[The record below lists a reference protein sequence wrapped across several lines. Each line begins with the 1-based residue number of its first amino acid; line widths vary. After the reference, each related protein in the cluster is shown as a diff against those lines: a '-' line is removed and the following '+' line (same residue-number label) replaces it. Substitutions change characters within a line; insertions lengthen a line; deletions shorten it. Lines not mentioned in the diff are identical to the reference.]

1 MLCLGVNDMCR
12 EMKDSG
18 IAWLGQVPKKWTIT
32 RMKSCILR
40 RDSGAWGNEPQ
51 NNENDIICL
60 RIADFDYKKYR
71 FKEAS
76 IDKLTVRNYSNEVIE
91 KLILSNGDILIE
103 KSGGGEKTP
112 VGRTVIFDK
121 SYKALYAN
129 FCDRI
134 RCRDIVLPDYMQ
146 YVLVA
151 FYQNKYVWN
160 YIKQTTGIQNLDL
173 TTMFSVEKVAL
184 PSLEEQNRIV
194 TFLSKKCANIDTVT
208 EQTEDSIRNY
218 KKMKQALIVRSVTNG
233 LQNKRTIKDS
243 GVEWIGEIPEEWHV
257 YRIANLYQERSESGL
272 EDLPILTVSINTG
285 VSDREIA
292 DEEKDR
298 VFVRSEDRTKYKRVY
313 PGDLVYN
320 MMRAWQGAFGAV
332 RVEGMV
338 SPAYVVAKPKD
349 GIEIDSRYMEALLR
363 TSEATEEMHRYSRGI
378 VDFRLRL
385 YWPEFKNIRI
395 CLPPIEEQRE
405 IADYIDKKNEEID
418 RLIKKKEQFISE
430 LENYRK
436 SLIYEYVTGKKEV
449 PES

>member
-1 MLCLGVNDMCR
+1 MLCLGVNDMSR
-12 EMKDSG
+12 EMKASG
-18 IAWLGQVPKKWTIT
+18 IDWIGSIPKSWNTIKFKYLHGGMNT
-32 RMKSCILR
+32 GEGIDKNFWS
-40 RDSGAWGNEPQ
+40 NEPTDRLFYTAGI
-51 NNENDIICL
+51 NPIRTNYEDFPEWKYTKENDLLLARNGTPYIYIPYLNACYTDHIIRATMNASVNKRFVQYGLQCSIASVVVDSVSL
-60 RIADFDYKKYR
+60 ATWSASLWNKQVIAWPSAEEQERIVKFLNKKEQYLNLVIEQTHASIEEYKK
-71 FKEAS
+71 
-76 IDKLTVRNYSNEVIE
+76 
-91 KLILSNGDILIE
+91 
-103 KSGGGEKTP
+103 
-112 VGRTVIFDK
+112 
-121 SYKALYAN
+121 
-129 FCDRI
+129 
-134 RCRDIVLPDYMQ
+134 
-146 YVLVA
+146 
-151 FYQNKYVWN
+151 
-160 YIKQTTGIQNLDL
+160 IKQSIIT
-173 TTMFSVEKVAL
+173 KV
-184 PSLEEQNRIV
+184 
-194 TFLSKKCANIDTVT
+194 
-208 EQTEDSIRNY
+208 
-218 KKMKQALIVRSVTNG
+218 VTNG
-233 LQNKRTIKDS
+233 IFNKRKIADS
-243 GVEWIGEIPEEWHV
+243 GVEWLGNIPEEWKV

-272 EDLPILTVSINTG
+272 EELPILTVSINTG

-292 DEEKDR
+292 DEEKER

-405 IADYIDKKNEEID
+405 IADYIDRKNEEID

-430 LENYRK
+430 LENYKK

-449 PES
+449 PEF

>member
-1 MLCLGVNDMCR
+1 MNWNWKFKAVWMLCLGVNDMSR
-12 EMKDSG
+12 EM
-18 IAWLGQVPKKWTIT
+18 
-32 RMKSCILR
+32 
-40 RDSGAWGNEPQ
+40 
-51 NNENDIICL
+51 
-60 RIADFDYKKYR
+60 
-71 FKEAS
+71 
-76 IDKLTVRNYSNEVIE
+76 
-91 KLILSNGDILIE
+91 
-103 KSGGGEKTP
+103 
-112 VGRTVIFDK
+112 
-121 SYKALYAN
+121 
-129 FCDRI
+129 
-134 RCRDIVLPDYMQ
+134 
-146 YVLVA
+146 
-151 FYQNKYVWN
+151 
-160 YIKQTTGIQNLDL
+160 
-173 TTMFSVEKVAL
+173 
-184 PSLEEQNRIV
+184 
-194 TFLSKKCANIDTVT
+194 
-208 EQTEDSIRNY
+208 
-218 KKMKQALIVRSVTNG
+218 
-233 LQNKRTIKDS
+233 KDS
-243 GVEWIGEIPEEWHV
+243 GVEWIGRIPGEWKVIKLSKLCSIVTGCTPDKGKQNFYYSDMSGIPWIKAENLGKGISINHTTEYLTDEGCNVGRVFPANTVYVCCIASVGKVGYSTISASCNQQINALMFNDLYDWKYGYYVTLAQQEEYNIQASGNVMKIINSDKQKSLMCPLPNVNEQKRIVKFLNKKEQYLNLVIEQIHASIEEYKKIKQSIITKVVTKGIFNRRKITDSGVAWLGNIPEEWRV

-405 IADYIDKKNEEID
+405 IADYIDRKNEEIN

-430 LENYRK
+430 LENYKK

>member
-1 MLCLGVNDMCR
+1 MNASVNKRFVQYGLQCSIASVVV
-12 EMKDSG
+12 DSVSLATWSASLWNKQV
-18 IAWLGQVPKKWTIT
+18 IAWPSAEEQERIVKFLNKKEQYLNLVIEQTHASI
-32 RMKSCILR
+32 
-40 RDSGAWGNEPQ
+40 E
-51 NNENDIICL
+51 E
-60 RIADFDYKKYR
+60 YKK
-71 FKEAS
+71 
-76 IDKLTVRNYSNEVIE
+76 
-91 KLILSNGDILIE
+91 
-103 KSGGGEKTP
+103 
-112 VGRTVIFDK
+112 
-121 SYKALYAN
+121 
-129 FCDRI
+129 
-134 RCRDIVLPDYMQ
+134 
-146 YVLVA
+146 
-151 FYQNKYVWN
+151 
-160 YIKQTTGIQNLDL
+160 IKQSIIT
-173 TTMFSVEKVAL
+173 KV
-184 PSLEEQNRIV
+184 
-194 TFLSKKCANIDTVT
+194 
-208 EQTEDSIRNY
+208 
-218 KKMKQALIVRSVTNG
+218 VTNG
-233 LQNKRTIKDS
+233 IFNKRKIADS
-243 GVEWIGEIPEEWHV
+243 GVEWLGNIPEEWKV

-272 EDLPILTVSINTG
+272 EELPILTVSINTG

-292 DEEKDR
+292 DEEKER

-405 IADYIDKKNEEID
+405 IADYIDRKNEEID

-430 LENYRK
+430 LENYKK

-449 PES
+449 PEF

>member
-1 MLCLGVNDMCR
+1 MNWNWIFRAVWMLCLGVNDMSR
-12 EMKDSG
+12 EMKASG
-18 IAWLGQVPKKWTIT
+18 IDWIGSIPKSWNTIKFKYLHGGMNT
-32 RMKSCILR
+32 GEGIDKNFWS
-40 RDSGAWGNEPQ
+40 NEPTDRLFYTAGI
-51 NNENDIICL
+51 NPIRTNYEDFPEWKYTKENDLLLARNGTPYIYIPYLNACYTDHIIRATMNASVNKRFVQYGLQCSIASVVVDSVSL
-60 RIADFDYKKYR
+60 ATWSASLWNKQVIAWPSAEEQERIVKFLNKKEQYLNLVIEQTHASIEEYKK
-71 FKEAS
+71 
-76 IDKLTVRNYSNEVIE
+76 
-91 KLILSNGDILIE
+91 
-103 KSGGGEKTP
+103 
-112 VGRTVIFDK
+112 
-121 SYKALYAN
+121 
-129 FCDRI
+129 
-134 RCRDIVLPDYMQ
+134 
-146 YVLVA
+146 
-151 FYQNKYVWN
+151 
-160 YIKQTTGIQNLDL
+160 IKQSIIT
-173 TTMFSVEKVAL
+173 KV
-184 PSLEEQNRIV
+184 
-194 TFLSKKCANIDTVT
+194 
-208 EQTEDSIRNY
+208 
-218 KKMKQALIVRSVTNG
+218 VTNG
-233 LQNKRTIKDS
+233 IFNKRKIADS
-243 GVEWIGEIPEEWHV
+243 GVEWLGNIPEEWKV

-272 EDLPILTVSINTG
+272 EELPILTVSINTG

-292 DEEKDR
+292 DEEKER

-405 IADYIDKKNEEID
+405 IADYIDRKNEEID

-430 LENYRK
+430 LENYKK

-449 PES
+449 PEF

>member
-1 MLCLGVNDMCR
+1 MNWNWIFRAVWMLCLGVNDMSR
-12 EMKDSG
+12 EM
-18 IAWLGQVPKKWTIT
+18 
-32 RMKSCILR
+32 
-40 RDSGAWGNEPQ
+40 
-51 NNENDIICL
+51 
-60 RIADFDYKKYR
+60 
-71 FKEAS
+71 
-76 IDKLTVRNYSNEVIE
+76 
-91 KLILSNGDILIE
+91 
-103 KSGGGEKTP
+103 
-112 VGRTVIFDK
+112 
-121 SYKALYAN
+121 
-129 FCDRI
+129 
-134 RCRDIVLPDYMQ
+134 
-146 YVLVA
+146 
-151 FYQNKYVWN
+151 
-160 YIKQTTGIQNLDL
+160 
-173 TTMFSVEKVAL
+173 
-184 PSLEEQNRIV
+184 
-194 TFLSKKCANIDTVT
+194 
-208 EQTEDSIRNY
+208 
-218 KKMKQALIVRSVTNG
+218 
-233 LQNKRTIKDS
+233 KDS
-243 GVEWIGEIPEEWHV
+243 GVEWIEQIPKDWYVGRVKNYYRNHKTVVGNESNKYQRLALTLGGVIKRSKDDSTGLQPEAFNGYQILQKGELVFKLIDLENIQTSRVGLSPFNGIVSPAYIVLEEISGSCVEYGEKYFLSMWQRTIFNHLGDDGVRSSLNASDLLGIPYLLPPINEQKRIVKFLNKKEQYLNLVIEQTHASIEEYKKIKQSIITKVVTKGIFNKRKIVNSGVEWLGDIPEEWKV

-405 IADYIDKKNEEID
+405 IADYIDRKSEEID

-430 LENYRK
+430 LENYKK

>member
-1 MLCLGVNDMCR
+1 MSR

-18 IAWLGQVPKKWTIT
+18 VEYIGKIPNEWKIVKYGRFAQCRMGETILASDTCENGIPVYSATNDDKIFGYVQNAGLILNRGDLVIPARGNSIGCASIVTEEKATCTQTTICSRNIKGINGKYLFYCCWGLKNDWFRYEGSAIPQVTISQINNNKVPLPDFDTQEKIVEFLDSQLETINNIINATQESVVMYNELKKSIITNAVTKGVHDNKHMKNSFVTWLG
-32 RMKSCILR
+32 
-40 RDSGAWGNEPQ
+40 N
-51 NNENDIICL
+51 
-60 RIADFDYKKYR
+60 
-71 FKEAS
+71 
-76 IDKLTVRNYSNEVIE
+76 
-91 KLILSNGDILIE
+91 
-103 KSGGGEKTP
+103 
-112 VGRTVIFDK
+112 
-121 SYKALYAN
+121 
-129 FCDRI
+129 
-134 RCRDIVLPDYMQ
+134 
-146 YVLVA
+146 
-151 FYQNKYVWN
+151 
-160 YIKQTTGIQNLDL
+160 
-173 TTMFSVEKVAL
+173 
-184 PSLEEQNRIV
+184 
-194 TFLSKKCANIDTVT
+194 
-208 EQTEDSIRNY
+208 
-218 KKMKQALIVRSVTNG
+218 
-233 LQNKRTIKDS
+233 
-243 GVEWIGEIPEEWHV
+243 IPESWKI

-272 EDLPILTVSINTG
+272 EELPILTVSINSG

-395 CLPPIEEQRE
+395 CLPPIEEQKE
-405 IADYIDKKNEEID
+405 IADFID
-418 RLIKKKEQFISE
+418 RKSQEVDLLINKKEQFISE
-430 LENYRK
+430 LENYKK

-449 PES
+449 PEF